1 MKHGI
6 EVERYSLL
14 SKNAKNFE
22 CFDFFIK
29 EYNFGALWNHRMK
42 IYNDKL
48 IIQQSGI
55 IDSNGVIS
63 SYR

>member
-29 EYNFGALWNHRMK
+29 EYNFGAL
-42 IYNDKL
+42 
-48 IIQQSGI
+48 
-55 IDSNGVIS
+55 
-63 SYR
+63 